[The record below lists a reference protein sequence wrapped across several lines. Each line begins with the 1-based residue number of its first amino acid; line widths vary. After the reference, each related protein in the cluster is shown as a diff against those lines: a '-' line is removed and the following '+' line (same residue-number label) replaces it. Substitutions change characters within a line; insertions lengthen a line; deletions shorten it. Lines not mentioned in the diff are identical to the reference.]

1 MIFNE
6 RKLQNGANVTFYVS
20 DGLGEA
26 TALLNS
32 YGSLTA
38 NGAPITKAES
48 SLRLKSP
55 AKIVYQLT
63 NALSSTRAM
72 SVKGITLGTVT
83 SAGDSLSTEIEVSN
97 GDSVTVRFASGV
109 SKKWLLN
116 ETISTSVKKTRFTAG
131 FRCSGN
137 NKLYDGIEVSRSE
150 ITYYQGSDRSSVYNK
165 SWRAESYRSLV
176 FVEEPSGD
184 LLTRLQ
190 KNGVPQ

>member
-83 SAGDSLSTEIEVSN
+83 SAGDSLSTEIEVNN
-97 GDSVTVRFASGV
+97 GDSVTVRFV
-109 SKKWLLN
+109 SSVSRKWLLN
-116 ETISTSVKKTRFTAG
+116 ETLVLRKSQSFDVEFSSGGNSYNRIIMSIGELKYRFGTISIPVYAKTKWA
-131 FRCSGN
+131 N
-137 NKLYDGIEVSRSE
+137 
-150 ITYYQGSDRSSVYNK
+150 
-165 SWRAESYRSLV
+165 ESYRSLV
-176 FVEEPSGD
+176 FVDEPSGD
-184 LLTRLQ
+184 LLTWLQ
-190 KNGVPQ
+190 ANGVPQ